1 MCAKCPGPVRLGG
14 WLGLAVLVRA
24 IGLPDVPGGWKL
36 VRAARY
42 PKPAS
47 TWHRMP

>member
-1 MCAKCPGPVRLGG
+1 MCAKCPGRCGWAGG
-14 WLGLAVLVRA
+14 WGLAVLERA

-42 PKPAS
+42 PKPAV